1 MASSSRDRREDEFDQ
16 RRFKSKHNE
25 RIFSWMSS
33 KDVVPELPFKLRKD
47 EYPEIQKI
55 IRKKGMGAS
64 LVGTDWVLDSHGQP
78 LKLRRGDL
86 IPQAKGWH
94 DIVRR
99 SLMSTSNNSEKLEC
113 LWKNLEKLMW
123 SLLESLLLE
132 KGWNSS
138 PQPNWKGT
146 FSKKEKRKEARQEE
160 EPQEMEE
167 PHTLNM
173 NQLQAALEGISGQY
187 SQIQRSQ
194 EEQAQQQRDLWQLM
208 DQQRGIQVQ
217 WMNQQNEYQ
226 THMMELQQEQYAKM
240 QEAINNSTVEHEK
253 AMEKVIQEQAQ
264 LRIEQAQQREL
275 LHRLDARH
283 NTFHKEFNESRMFRE
298 ARHKDRLDYDICTQE
313 KLSYLCSTPPLL
325 NPQIKTFNEARKIFE
340 EQELAR
346 VRFNQQ
352 RLNETMISS
361 GVWQREEGDTTT
373 KQQGELRRKKK
384 EDPKGDATTKQQGE
398 LRKKKKEDPK
408 GKGKQGESS
417 KGKGT

>member
-1 MASSSRDRREDEFDQ
+1 
-16 RRFKSKHNE
+16 
-25 RIFSWMSS
+25 
-33 KDVVPELPFKLRKD
+33 
-47 EYPEIQKI
+47 
-55 IRKKGMGAS
+55 
-64 LVGTDWVLDSHGQP
+64 
-78 LKLRRGDL
+78 
-86 IPQAKGWH
+86 
-94 DIVRR
+94 
-99 SLMSTSNNSEKLEC
+99 MSTSNNSEVTVNRAIMIHCIMKGGEINVGDIIAKNIIDIAQKVKQDSWLGYPSTILRLCEEAGVPLEEFGETD
-113 LWKNLEKLMW
+113 LVSVGKPLTRERLEFITTTQ
-123 SLLESLLLE
+123 LER
-132 KGWNSS
+132 
-138 PQPNWKGT
+138 QPLARRK
-146 FSKKEKRKEARQEE
+146 KRKEARQEE

-167 PHTLNM
+167 PHAVNM

-208 DQQRGIQVQ
+208 DQQRGVQVQ

-226 THMMELQQEQYAKM
+226 AHMMELQQEQYAKM
-240 QEAINNSTVEHEK
+240 QEAINNSTMEHER

-283 NTFHKEFNESRMFRE
+283 NAFHKDFNESRMFRE

-352 RLNETMISS
+352 RLNETMISQ
-361 GVWQREEGDTTT
+361 GVWQREERDATTQ
-373 KQQGELRRKKK
+373 QQGERRSKKK

>member
-1 MASSSRDRREDEFDQ
+1 
-16 RRFKSKHNE
+16 
-25 RIFSWMSS
+25 
-33 KDVVPELPFKLRKD
+33 
-47 EYPEIQKI
+47 
-55 IRKKGMGAS
+55 
-64 LVGTDWVLDSHGQP
+64 
-78 LKLRRGDL
+78 
-86 IPQAKGWH
+86 
-94 DIVRR
+94 
-99 SLMSTSNNSEKLEC
+99 MSTSNNSEVTVNRAIMIHCIMKGGEINVGDIIAKNIIDIAQKVKQDSWLGYPSTILHLCEEAGVPLEEFEETDVVSVGKP
-113 LWKNLEKLMW
+113 LTRERLEFITTTQ
-123 SLLESLLLE
+123 LER
-132 KGWNSS
+132 
-138 PQPNWKGT
+138 QPLARRK
-146 FSKKEKRKEARQEE
+146 KRKEARQEE

-208 DQQRGIQVQ
+208 DQQRGVQVQ

-226 THMMELQQEQYAKM
+226 AHMMELQQEQYAKM
-240 QEAINNSTVEHEK
+240 HEAINNSTVEYGK

-264 LRIEQAQQREL
+264 LRKEQAQQREL

-283 NTFHKEFNESRMFRE
+283 DTFHKEFNESRMFRE

-313 KLSYLCSTPPLL
+313 KLSYLCGAPPLV
-325 NPQIKTFNEARKIFE
+325 NPQIKSFNEARKIFE

-346 VRFNQQ
+346 VRFNAQ
-352 RLNETMISS
+352 RLKETMISS
-361 GVWQREEGDTTT
+361 GVWQREEGDATT

-384 EDPKGDATTKQQGE
+384 EDPKGDSTTKQQGE

-417 KGKGT
+417 KEKGT

>member
-1 MASSSRDRREDEFDQ
+1 
-16 RRFKSKHNE
+16 
-25 RIFSWMSS
+25 
-33 KDVVPELPFKLRKD
+33 
-47 EYPEIQKI
+47 
-55 IRKKGMGAS
+55 
-64 LVGTDWVLDSHGQP
+64 
-78 LKLRRGDL
+78 
-86 IPQAKGWH
+86 
-94 DIVRR
+94 
-99 SLMSTSNNSEKLEC
+99 MSTSNNSEVTVNRAIMIHCIMKGGEINVGDIIAKNIIDIAQKVKQDSWLGYPSTILRLCEEAGVPLEEFGETDVVSVGKP
-113 LWKNLEKLMW
+113 LTRERLEFITTTQ
-123 SLLESLLLE
+123 LER
-132 KGWNSS
+132 
-138 PQPNWKGT
+138 QPLARRK
-146 FSKKEKRKEARQEE
+146 KRKEARQEE

-167 PHTLNM
+167 PHALNM

-208 DQQRGIQVQ
+208 DQQRGVQVQ

-226 THMMELQQEQYAKM
+226 AHMMELQQEQYAKM

-264 LRIEQAQQREL
+264 LRKEQAQQREL

-361 GVWQREEGDTTT
+361 GVWQREEGDATT
-373 KQQGELRRKKK
+373 KQQGELRKKKK

-417 KGKGT
+417 KEKGT

>member
-1 MASSSRDRREDEFDQ
+1 MIHCIMKGGEINVGDIIAKNIIDIAQKVKQDSWLGYPSTILRLCKEAGVPLEEFG
-16 RRFKSKHNE
+16 E
-25 RIFSWMSS
+25 T
-33 KDVVPELPFKLRKD
+33 DVV
-47 EYPEIQKI
+47 
-55 IRKKGMGAS
+55 S
-64 LVGTDWVLDSHGQP
+64 VGKPLTRERLEFITTTQLERQP
-78 LKLRRGDL
+78 LARR
-86 IPQAKGWH
+86 K
-94 DIVRR
+94 
-99 SLMSTSNNSEKLEC
+99 
-113 LWKNLEKLMW
+113 
-123 SLLESLLLE
+123 
-132 KGWNSS
+132 
-138 PQPNWKGT
+138 
-146 FSKKEKRKEARQEE
+146 KRKEARQEE

-173 NQLQAALEGISGQY
+173 NQLQAAVEGISGQY

-361 GVWQREEGDTTT
+361 GVWQREEGDATT
-373 KQQGELRRKKK
+373 KQQGERRSKKKEDPKGDATTKQQGERRSKKK

>member
-1 MASSSRDRREDEFDQ
+1 
-16 RRFKSKHNE
+16 
-25 RIFSWMSS
+25 
-33 KDVVPELPFKLRKD
+33 
-47 EYPEIQKI
+47 
-55 IRKKGMGAS
+55 
-64 LVGTDWVLDSHGQP
+64 
-78 LKLRRGDL
+78 
-86 IPQAKGWH
+86 
-94 DIVRR
+94 
-99 SLMSTSNNSEKLEC
+99 MSTSNNSEVTVNRAIMIHCIMKGGEINVGDIIAKNIIDIAQKVKQDSWLGYPSTILRLCEEAGVPLEEFGETD
-113 LWKNLEKLMW
+113 LVSVGKPLTRERLEFITTTQ
-123 SLLESLLLE
+123 LER
-132 KGWNSS
+132 
-138 PQPNWKGT
+138 QPLARRK
-146 FSKKEKRKEARQEE
+146 KRKEARQEE

-208 DQQRGIQVQ
+208 DQQRGVQVQ

-226 THMMELQQEQYAKM
+226 AHMMELQQEQYAKM
-240 QEAINNSTVEHEK
+240 QEAINNSTMEHER

-283 NTFHKEFNESRMFRE
+283 NAFHKDFNESRMFRE

-352 RLNETMISS
+352 RLNETMISQ
-361 GVWQREEGDTTT
+361 GVWQREERDATTQ
-373 KQQGELRRKKK
+373 QQGERRSKKK

-398 LRKKKKEDPK
+398 LKKKKKEDPK

>member
-1 MASSSRDRREDEFDQ
+1 
-16 RRFKSKHNE
+16 
-25 RIFSWMSS
+25 
-33 KDVVPELPFKLRKD
+33 
-47 EYPEIQKI
+47 
-55 IRKKGMGAS
+55 
-64 LVGTDWVLDSHGQP
+64 
-78 LKLRRGDL
+78 
-86 IPQAKGWH
+86 
-94 DIVRR
+94 
-99 SLMSTSNNSEKLEC
+99 MSTSNNSEVTVNRAIMIHCIMKGGEINVGDIIAKNIIDIAQKVKQDSWLGYPSTILRLCEEAGVPLEEFGETD
-113 LWKNLEKLMW
+113 LVSVGKPLTRERLEFITTTQ
-123 SLLESLLLE
+123 LER
-132 KGWNSS
+132 
-138 PQPNWKGT
+138 QPLARRK
-146 FSKKEKRKEARQEE
+146 KRKEARQEE

-167 PHTLNM
+167 PHALNM

-240 QEAINNSTVEHEK
+240 QEAINNSTMEHEK

-283 NTFHKEFNESRMFRE
+283 NAFHKDFNESRMFRE

-361 GVWQREEGDTTT
+361 GVWQREERDATTQ
-373 KQQGELRRKKK
+373 QQGERRSKKK

>member
-1 MASSSRDRREDEFDQ
+1 MIHCIMKGGEINVGDIIAKNIIDIAQKVKQDSWLGYPSTILRLCEEAGVPLEEFG
-16 RRFKSKHNE
+16 E
-25 RIFSWMSS
+25 T
-33 KDVVPELPFKLRKD
+33 DVV
-47 EYPEIQKI
+47 
-55 IRKKGMGAS
+55 S
-64 LVGTDWVLDSHGQP
+64 VGKPLTRERLEFITTTQLERQP
-78 LKLRRGDL
+78 LARR
-86 IPQAKGWH
+86 K
-94 DIVRR
+94 
-99 SLMSTSNNSEKLEC
+99 
-113 LWKNLEKLMW
+113 
-123 SLLESLLLE
+123 
-132 KGWNSS
+132 
-138 PQPNWKGT
+138 
-146 FSKKEKRKEARQEE
+146 KRKEARQEE

-361 GVWQREEGDTTT
+361 GVWQREEGDATT

-384 EDPKGDATTKQQGE
+384 EDPKGDSTTKQQGE